1 MPKKNINK
9 TALVVKRNVLNEIK
23 KNNMTFQ
30 ELRFFSIYLAKI
42 DQRDISTRAVRFP
55 LVDFQKIMDLG
66 RLNIEQL
73 KKTTNSL
80 LQKVVNVP
88 KENGGYKGFQLFK
101 ECDVDQD
108 EETKEWYVEIDAHDK
123 ALPLM
128 FEFKDKY
135 FKYELWNV
143 LGLTSKNQFRMY
155 EILKQYESMGEREIS
170 IEQLKDWL
178 GIEPDEYSG
187 ANGFS
192 HFRIYVLEACQKALK
207 EKTDI
212 CYEFKKGKG
221 GRGGKWLTII
231 FTIHKNKD
239 YKSPVNLEAFTKIC
253 PELKENLAKKETYG
267 YTKNKKKKGLPSFEY
282 KRWNP
287 QDIDKLVKNH
297 GYDELDYDN
306 DSNSKNLYDI
316 DIDKLSDDELKKIDF
331 DTWPAAA
338 LSKLTWSDLDR
349 IRNRW

>member
-1 MPKKNINK
+1 M
-9 TALVVKRNVLNEIK
+9 VVKRNELNEMK
-23 KNNMTFQ
+23 ATNMTFQ

-42 DQRDISTRAVRFP
+42 DQRDISTRAVKFP
-55 LVDFQKIMDLG
+55 LIDFQKIMDLG

-108 EETKEWYVEIDAHDK
+108 EETKEWYIEIDAHDK

-128 FEFKDKY
+128 FDFKDRY

-143 LGLTSKNQFRMY
+143 LTLESKNQLRMY
-155 EILKQYESMGEREIS
+155 ELLKQYENIGAREVS

-178 GIEPDEYSG
+178 GIKKEKYTGRFD
-187 ANGFS
+187 
-192 HFRIYVLEACQKALK
+192 HFRVRVLEACQKALK

-212 CYEFKKGKG
+212 YYEFKKGKG
-221 GRGGKWLTII
+221 GRGGKWLTIV

-253 PELKENLAKKETYG
+253 PELKDHLPNKENKHFAR
-267 YTKNKKKKGLPSFEY
+267 KNKPLAEFEN
-282 KRWNP
+282 KS
-287 QDIDKLVKNH
+287 L
-297 GYDELDYDN
+297 
-306 DSNSKNLYDI
+306 
-316 DIDKLSDDELKKIDF
+316 DF
-331 DTWPAAA
+331 DVR
-338 LSKLTWSDLDR
+338 KLIKNRLLEDEDITLED
-349 IRNRW
+349 IRG

>member
-108 EETKEWYVEIDAHDK
+108 EETKEWYIEIDAHDQ

-128 FEFKDKY
+128 FEFKNRY

-155 EILKQYESMGEREIS
+155 ELLKQYESIGEREIS
-170 IEQLKDWL
+170 VEQLKDWL

-187 ANGFS
+187 ANGFKN
-192 HFRIYVLEACQKALK
+192 FRICVLEACQRALK

-253 PELKENLAKKETYG
+253 PELKEHLPNKETKHFAR
-267 YTKNKKKKGLPSFEY
+267 KNKPLAEFEN
-282 KRWNP
+282 KS
-287 QDIDKLVKNH
+287 L
-297 GYDELDYDN
+297 
-306 DSNSKNLYDI
+306 
-316 DIDKLSDDELKKIDF
+316 DF
-331 DTWPAAA
+331 DVR
-338 LSKLTWSDLDR
+338 KLIKNRLLEDEDITLED
-349 IRNRW
+349 IRR

>member
-66 RLNIEQL
+66 RLNIKQL
-73 KKTTNSL
+73 QNTTNSL

-88 KENGGYKGFQLFK
+88 KENGGYEGFQLFK
-101 ECDVDQD
+101 ECDVDRD
-108 EETKEWYVEIDAHDK
+108 KTTKEWYVEIDAHDK

-143 LGLTSKNQFRMY
+143 LNLESRNQVRMY
-155 EILKQYESMGEREIS
+155 EILKQYENIGEREVS
-170 IEQLKDWL
+170 VEQLRDLL
-178 GIEPDEYSG
+178 GIKKGEYK
-187 ANGFS
+187 NRFD
-192 HFRIYVLEACQKALK
+192 HFRVKVLEACQKALK

-212 CYEFKKGKG
+212 YYEFKKGKG

-253 PELKENLAKKETYG
+253 PELKENLAKKETKG
-267 YTKNKKKKGLPSFEY
+267 YTKTKKQKGLPSFEY
-282 KRWNP
+282 KRWN
-287 QDIDKLVKNH
+287 
-297 GYDELDYDN
+297 LDDLR
-306 DSNSKNLYDI
+306 KI
-316 DIDKLSDDELKKIDF
+316 IEKAGEDDDF
-331 DTWPAAA
+331 DEEDYG
-338 LSKLTWSDLDR
+338 SD
-349 IRNRW
+349 

>member
-9 TALVVKRNVLNEIK
+9 TALVVKRNVLNAIR
-23 KNNMTFQ
+23 KNNMTLQ

-42 DQRDISTRAVRFP
+42 DQRDITTRAVRFP
-55 LVDFQKIMDLG
+55 LIDFQKIMDL
-66 RLNIEQL
+66 NIWDNIQHF
-73 KKTTNSL
+73 KDTMDRL
-80 LQKVVNVP
+80 LQKIIHVP
-88 KENGGYKGFQLFK
+88 NDMCGYTAFQLFK
-101 ECDVDQD
+101 ECNVGKDKETD
-108 EETKEWYVEIDAHDK
+108 EWFVEIDAHDK

-155 EILKQYESMGEREIS
+155 EILKQYENIGEREIS

-178 GIEPDEYSG
+178 GIEKEEYSG
-187 ANGFS
+187 TSGSKN
-192 HFRIYVLEACQKALK
+192 FRVKVLEACQKALK

-231 FTIHKNKD
+231 FTIHRNKD

-253 PELKENLAKKETYG
+253 PELKEHLPNKETKHFAR
-267 YTKNKKKKGLPSFEY
+267 KNKPLAEFEN
-282 KRWNP
+282 KS
-287 QDIDKLVKNH
+287 L
-297 GYDELDYDN
+297 
-306 DSNSKNLYDI
+306 
-316 DIDKLSDDELKKIDF
+316 DF
-331 DTWPAAA
+331 DIR
-338 LSKLTWSDLDR
+338 KLIKNRLLEDEDITLED
-349 IRNRW
+349 IRG